1 MDTTRSEILQQQ
13 LAWAAARRVAVDAKG
28 YTNSLDDNLFQPLG
42 VATRADF
49 AAGSGD
55 ELGSPEKKG
64 KMCALHS
71 SSALACNVFDYW
83 RTRHLSALSRALD
96 LGVTAKTMRF
106 EAKFPTGLEGVPPN
120 LDLAFDAEGVKVGVE
135 CKFTEPFGSSKPPQP
150 FKSKYFPPERKLWG
164 EAGLPACQALA
175 EGLQKGAPQFK
186 HLNGAQ
192 LLKHL
197 LGLSRL
203 GAGKFRLIYLWYAW
217 AGPESDAHASE
228 VAAFAAAI
236 DKTIQFRALTFQA
249 LFDALSSNFKVDDSS
264 YAAYLRERYFGPRA
278 V

>member
-1 MDTTRSEILQQQ
+1 MDTSRSEILQQQ
-13 LAWAAARRVAVDAKG
+13 LAWAAARRVAVDTKG
-28 YTNSLDDNLFQPLG
+28 YTNSLDDNLFQPLSA
-42 VATRADF
+42 ATRADF
-49 AAGSGD
+49 VAGSGD
-55 ELGSPEKKG
+55 ELGTPEKKG

-83 RTRHLSALSRALD
+83 RARDLSAVSRALD
-96 LGVTAKTMRF
+96 LGVTAKAMRF

-120 LDLAFDAEGVKVGVE
+120 LDLAFDAEAVTVGVE
-135 CKFTEPFGSSKPPQP
+135 CKFTEPFGSSKPSQP

-164 EAGLPACQALA
+164 EAGLPACQHLA
-175 EGLQKGAPQFK
+175 EALQKGAPQFK

-203 GAGKFRLIYLWYAW
+203 GTGKFRLIYLWYAW

-228 VAAFAAAI
+228 VAGFAAAI
-236 DKTIQFRALTFQA
+236 DKTVQFRALTFQG
-249 LFDALSSNFKVDDSS
+249 LFDALSGNLKADDSS
-264 YAAYLRERYFGPRA
+264 YAAYLRERYFGARA
-278 V
+278 G

>member
-13 LAWAAARRVAVDAKG
+13 LAWAAARGLMVDAKG

-42 VATRADF
+42 AATRADF

-55 ELGSPEKKG
+55 ELGSTEKKG

-83 RTRHLSALSRALD
+83 RTRDLSAVSRALD

-106 EAKFPTGLEGVPPN
+106 EAKFPTGLDGVPPN
-120 LDLAFDAEGVKVGVE
+120 LDLAFDAGGVTVGVE
-135 CKFTEPFGSSKPPQP
+135 CKFTEPFGSSKPSQP
-150 FKSKYFPPERKLWG
+150 FRAKYFPPERKLWG
-164 EAGLPACQALA
+164 EAGLPACQQFA
-175 EGLQKGAPQFK
+175 EGLQKGAPQFR

-197 LGLSRL
+197 LALSRL
-203 GAGKFRLIYLWYAW
+203 GAGRFRLIYLWYAW

-228 VAAFAAAI
+228 IVAFAAAI
-236 DKTIQFRALTFQA
+236 DKGIQFRALTFQQF
-249 LFDALSSNFKVDDSS
+249 FDALSGSLKADDAN
-264 YAAYLRERYFGPRA
+264 YAAYLRERYFSARA

>member
-1 MDTTRSEILQQQ
+1 MDTTRSEILKQQ
-13 LAWAAARRVAVDAKG
+13 LAWAAARGVTVDAKG
-28 YTNSLDDNLFQPLG
+28 YTNSPDDNLYQPLG
-42 VATRADF
+42 AATRADF

-83 RTRHLSALSRALD
+83 RPRDLSAVSRALD
-96 LGVTAKTMRF
+96 LGATAKTMRF
-106 EAKFPTGLEGVPPN
+106 EAQFPTGLDGAPPN
-120 LDLAFDAEGVKVGVE
+120 LDLAFDAGGVTVGVE
-135 CKFTEPFGSSKPPQP
+135 CKFTEPFGSGKPSQP
-150 FKSKYFPPERKLWG
+150 FKPKYFPAEHKLWA
-164 EAGLPACQALA
+164 EAGLPACQSLA

-192 LLKHL
+192 LLKHV

-203 GAGKFRLIYLWYAW
+203 GTGKFRLIYLWYAW
-217 AGPESDAHASE
+217 PGPESDAHASE

-236 DKTIQFRALTFQA
+236 DKGIQFRGLTFQG
-249 LFDALSSNFKVDDSS
+249 FFEALSGSLKPEDAS
-264 YAAYLRERYFGPRA
+264 YAAYLRERYFGTRA
-278 V
+278 G